1 MSEREEQAL
10 IESAT
15 TAWRPR
21 SRDGGLSAHPA
32 WHDLDENGRRQ
43 AYEATLELRAMEAAL
58 NPDGLSTTARAVL
71 QRIRGASSE
80 NR

>member
-21 SRDGGLSAHPA
+21 SRNGGLRAHPA
-32 WHDLDENGRRQ
+32 WHDLDDDGRRQ
-43 AYEATLELRAMEAAL
+43 AYQATCELRSMEAAL
-58 NPDGLSTTARAVL
+58 DPDGLSTTARAVL
-71 QRIRGASSE
+71 RRIRGADWR